1 MLKVNRIHEFRC
13 RMQQLLKN
21 KWKQEW
27 ITGCLVLISAGLV
40 FSRAILS
47 VASVLVLVPLFF
59 SLPGKKLNEKILV
72 AVGLLLLPVIVS
84 GFWSDDLME
93 WWNTVSV
100 RIPLLT
106 MIGCFAVRLP
116 QQRWLLVTWVYLAS
130 VALGC
135 IWSLLQYAIDPVT
148 IQESYLRA
156 KVLPTLADKDH
167 VRFSWMVAIAVL
179 VCIRCYTLIQAR
191 TYRNLLVILSAF
203 FVIYLHILAAKTG
216 LLCLYACGFLY
227 WMHLIFVRKKWKTGL
242 AVMAG
247 IIAVAAIAYQTL
259 PTLRNRVQYIRYDFS
274 FYSKGISTPGLNDA
288 PRLLSVKAGYDLM
301 QGNPVK
307 GVGFGDIRASV
318 HTWHDQHHPQSLPY
332 ERFLPAN
339 EWMVYGAGSGWPGL
353 LCFTAGLLLLL
364 YVTASRNII
373 SVLLS
378 VTAFIPFITDD
389 TLEGQLGVVILG
401 FIAFFVQSHPS
412 TDTQS

>member
-1 MLKVNRIHEFRC
+1 
-13 RMQQLLKN
+13 MQRLLKN

-27 ITGCLVLISAGLV
+27 VTGCLVLVCAGLV

-47 VASVLVLVPLFF
+47 IASVLVLVPLFF
-59 SLPGKKLNEKILV
+59 SLTDRKLNEKILV
-72 AVGLLLLPVIVS
+72 AVGLLLLPVLVS
-84 GFWSDDLME
+84 GFWSDDLLE

-106 MIGCFAVRLP
+106 MLGCFAVSLP
-116 QQRWLLVTWVYLAS
+116 RKRWLLVAGVYLAA

-135 IWSLLQYAIDPVT
+135 IWSLLQYALDPIA

-167 VRFSWMVAIAVL
+167 VRFSWMVAIAILLCV
-179 VCIRCYTLIQAR
+179 RCYAFVQVNI
-191 TYRNLLVILSAF
+191 YRNVLLILAAF
-203 FVIYLHILAAKTG
+203 FVVYLHILAAKTG
-216 LLCLYACGFLY
+216 LLCLYACVFLY
-227 WMHLIFVRKKWKTGL
+227 WLHLLFVRRQWKKGL
-242 AVMAG
+242 IILAAV
-247 IIAVAAIAYQTL
+247 IIAAAIAYQTL

-274 FYSKGISTPGLNDA
+274 FYSKGVFEPGLNDA
-288 PRLLSVKAGYDLM
+288 PRLLSIKAGYDLM
-301 QGNPVK
+301 RENPVK
-307 GVGFGDIRASV
+307 GVGFGDIRSSIHA
-318 HTWHDQHHPQSLPY
+318 WHDQHHPQSLSY

-339 EWMVYGAGSGWPGL
+339 EWMVYGAGGGWPGM

-364 YVTASRNII
+364 YTTASRKII

-378 VTAFIPFITDD
+378 VTAFIPFVTDD

-412 TDTQS
+412 TDTQL